1 MALFSL
7 ARLRAG
13 AADYDADLILEEWPE
28 APIGNG
34 HTAEDVTT
42 WLQDPSNA
50 KLLIAVSGTD
60 PEIPP
65 ESEGWQI
72 YNLRDAYAPRPPIE
86 WVVKGLFPIPSL
98 SIVYAPPGCFKTML
112 LADQATNGTKAH
124 TWLNQAQ
131 VKELLEACEVRR
143 SGNPEFE
150 IVAQRDRLAIGLL
163 VAAGLRR
170 KEAVDLTFDN
180 VKLQPNGEK
189 MRTVL
194 EIQGKGDK
202 GRVVPISDALANA
215 IDSWAAVVGN
225 EGRILRSLGRSK
237 TPGDSMTTTA
247 LYDLVQKRGELIG
260 KPDLQPHDLRRT
272 FAQLGYE
279 AGIPITQL
287 SKLLG
292 HASIETT
299 QRYLNLDLDLGT
311 TASDFIPFFG

>member
-1 MALFSL
+1 MTQELEHVAKTNATPDNVAAVQATIYRAEAL
-7 ARLRAG
+7 R
-13 AADYDADLILEEWPE
+13 E
-28 APIGNG
+28 A
-34 HTAEDVTT
+34 
-42 WLQDPSNA
+42 
-50 KLLIAVSGTD
+50 
-60 PEIPP
+60 
-65 ESEGWQI
+65 
-72 YNLRDAYAPRPPIE
+72 
-86 WVVKGLFPIPSL
+86 VKS
-98 SIVYAPPGCFKTML
+98 
-112 LADQATNGTKAH
+112 DQATNGTKAH

-260 KPDLQPHDLRRT
+260 KPELAPHDLRRT